1 MCVIF
6 SVFPP
11 RCPHASNSLSGIF
24 FSPPL
29 SSSLHLAFPLPVNP
43 HCLIHS
49 ACVVSSIWPTDRTC
63 ITLLPRRNCHLNK
76 SVLGGVISSIC
87 LVLPVFFFFFRWL
100 MCLMW
105 PLELTTCS
113 QISWRTKQSTS
124 WMFRTRTSH
133 RTWESV
139 NALSTGLKKRCTN
152 TQSSPSNYS
161 SFLSIAKSHLLIN
174 LHVACVQSR
183 SKPQ

>member
-87 LVLPVFFFFFRWL
+87 LVLPVFFLFFFQVTHVL
-100 MCLMW
+100 NVAFGVNNLF
-105 PLELTTCS
+105 PDQLAYKTVNILDVPDTDV
-113 QISWRTKQSTS
+113 
-124 WMFRTRTSH
+124 TSH
-133 RTWESV
+133 LGECQRFIDRAQEEVHKYTKFT
-139 NALSTGLKKRCTN
+139 L
-152 TQSSPSNYS
+152 
-161 SFLSIAKSHLLIN
+161 
-174 LHVACVQSR
+174 
-183 SKPQ
+183 